1 MIIHRD
7 RRQASKRN
15 TRQTRFQWRARIAER
30 AFRRHL
36 ALRYGGWQYV
46 HKTCDGRS
54 NRWQMLRVW
63 RGYCR
68 DRVLFF
74 EQPFADLQDNADTFD
89 VLDKS

>member
-54 NRWQMLRVW
+54 NRWAIFQGWGRF
-63 RGYCR
+63 CS
-68 DRVLFF
+68 DRRLFF
-74 EQPFADLQDNADTFD
+74 EQP
-89 VLDKS
+89 